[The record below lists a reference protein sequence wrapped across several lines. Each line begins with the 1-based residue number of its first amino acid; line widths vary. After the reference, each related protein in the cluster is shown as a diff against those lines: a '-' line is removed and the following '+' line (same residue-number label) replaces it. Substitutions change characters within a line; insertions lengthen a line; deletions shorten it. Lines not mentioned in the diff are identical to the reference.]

1 MNILLR
7 MGDAGLINDMKKIPL
22 QNYIF
27 SLIISFVQKQ
37 KYFA

>member
-1 MNILLR
+1 MNIILR
-7 MGDAGLINDMKKIPL
+7 MDDAGLINDMKKIPL
-22 QNYIF
+22 KNYIF